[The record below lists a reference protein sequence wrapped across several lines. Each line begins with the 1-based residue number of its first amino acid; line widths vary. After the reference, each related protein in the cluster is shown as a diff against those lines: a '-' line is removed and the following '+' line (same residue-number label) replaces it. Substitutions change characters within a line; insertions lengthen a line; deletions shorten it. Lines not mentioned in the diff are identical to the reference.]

1 VYSKSVQNYYV
12 ASLLNGPSDISAWAG
27 RAIIEGRAK
36 EIRAMKGDSSDIQR
50 KLEELVDTQKAIRDE
65 LSRQQGNLT
74 EVKSGYQSN
83 EKLLSKKMSRQDILE
98 AEMKDLERTAQEL
111 ASLIDV
117 LRTRSKEEAAAEKQA
132 RLQKQMSGQAPILPR
147 SLPWPIKGRILTK
160 FGRQDNP
167 KTGTTYISNGVNIGS
182 EEESSVL
189 SVADGKV
196 LYAGQFMSYGSMVVL
211 EHPGDWYTVYGHLAR
226 WDVEKG
232 QELKKGEMIGQARL
246 TSKGE
251 RETYFEIR
259 FYGKPTDPLPWLS
272 Q

>member
-1 VYSKSVQNYYV
+1 
-12 ASLLNGPSDISAWAG
+12 
-27 RAIIEGRAK
+27 
-36 EIRAMKGDSSDIQR
+36 MKGDSSDIQR